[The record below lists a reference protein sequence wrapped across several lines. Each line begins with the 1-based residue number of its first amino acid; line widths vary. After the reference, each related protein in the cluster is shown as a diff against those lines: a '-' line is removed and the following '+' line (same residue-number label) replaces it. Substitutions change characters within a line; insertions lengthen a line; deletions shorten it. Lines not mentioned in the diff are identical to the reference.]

1 MYEILNLHVAS
12 FDQGVVIGL
21 CRLYHI
27 HLRQRLERKLFPVP
41 VFADDIELVSLRLE
55 FNKHHLELFGRNNL
69 LLNQGFG
76 EVVEEG
82 TVLRKDLLRLE
93 VRVVDQALNLLI
105 DSAHDLAS
113 PLSTLLSHGATH
125 ERSAGVR
132 GRKSDGSNLLT
143 HAPLLHHALSDVGYF
158 LDVVG
163 SAGGDTILTENYL
176 LGEAASKGYNK
187 LSLEVLPAVH
197 ARLKTRLLGSKESK
211 SASSVGAG
219 DDSDLL
225 DLIVIGYEG
234 TDDAVAGLVVGD
246 EIVLLGGESG
256 RASLLLKT
264 DHDAVDGAIDLFPAN
279 GRLLKAGSGDGS
291 LVHEILELGTGEAWG
306 TAGNGL
312 EVNIGL
318 EGLATGVDAKDA
330 LATFEVGEINGD
342 LAIEATG
349 TEEGLVQYVNAVGGS
364 DGYDTGVSVEAVH
377 FYENLVNSL
386 LALVVSARKAGATL
400 TTDSVDLIDEDDA
413 GGILLG
419 LAKNVTHA
427 GCANADEHFD
437 ELRSGDRDEGDASL
451 AGHGLGEKGLSSSG
465 GTVKDDTAG
474 DAAAVGGVHL
484 RLLKEVNDFGKL
496 EFGAVASCDI
506 VKVDASVGNHLDLS
520 LGLAESHG
528 VAWATTHAAGAAS
541 TAGVAGEEEETS
553 EQDGGEDKGLGEL
566 SKST

>member
-234 TDDAVAGLVVGD
+234 TDDAVAGLVVCD

-312 EVNIGL
+312 EVNVWL

-349 TEEGLVQYVNAVGGS
+349 TEKGLVQYVNAVGGS
-364 DGYDTGVSVEAVH
+364 DSDDTGVSVEAVH

-437 ELRSGDRDEGDASL
+437 ELRSGDRNEGDASL

>member
-143 HAPLLHHALSDVGYF
+143 HAPLLHHTLSDVGYF

-163 SAGGDTILTENYL
+163 SAGGDTILTEDDL

-187 LSLEVLPAVH
+187 LSLKVLPAVH
-197 ARLKTRLLGSKESK
+197 ARLKTRFLGSKESK

-246 EIVLLGGESG
+246 EIVLLGGEGG
-256 RASLLLKT
+256 RASLLLQT
-264 DHDAVDGAIDLFPAN
+264 NHDAVDGAIDLFPAN
-279 GRLLKAGSGDGS
+279 GGLLKAGSGDGG

-312 EVNIGL
+312 EVNVWL

-349 TEEGLVQYVNAVGGS
+349 TEKGLVQYVNAVGGS
-364 DGYDTGVSVEAVH
+364 DSDDTGVSVEAVH

-451 AGHGLGEKGLSSSG
+451 AGHGLGEKSLSSSG

-528 VAWATTHAAGAAS
+528 VAWATTHPAGAAS